1 MAKGES
7 PAVFRDIHTL
17 FRVGTSTGLTDAQ
30 LLDRFRARSDLN
42 SSEAA
47 FAGLMARHGPMVLG
61 VCRRALRDP
70 DDVADAFQAT
80 FLILVRK
87 ADTVRVEDS
96 LGRWLYGVSRRVSV
110 RAKLAAARRS
120 AREVRE
126 IEFAAAPAADA
137 DFDELR
143 ELLDEE
149 IGRLPEKFRRAVVLC
164 ELEGCGHDEAARQ
177 LGCAVG
183 TVKSRLSRAREKL
196 RSRLIRRGVAPTAW
210 TLYVDSTS
218 AAVPAKLIDTTFK
231 AAIGSA
237 DGIVPP
243 AVTLLI
249 QGVLKAML
257 LKKLSTI
264 AITVIASL
272 ALATSAGVWAR
283 QAATLPPANEPGGQL
298 AQEKAGVAIESGNT
312 ARSTATDL
320 GESKEQEDELT
331 DRTESLQL
339 DIELLRAEV
348 ISRKDVIDNTNNNL
362 IQAQLYGRRKGT
374 NELLTGAAKQSE
386 IESLQ
391 KSLQDS
397 RKEYLLKK
405 KEFSQ
410 RNSELME
417 LKEIQRKRNQ
427 ERYEIEQ
434 KQNQEKDKRA
444 AEREAKQRT
453 ANDKRGARK
462 EQSVALQPAA
472 SDAPAISP
480 ILEQRLSGIEGKLD
494 NVLKALEDLK
504 RKRSE

>member
-1 MAKGES
+1 MANGES
-7 PAVFRDIHTL
+7 SAVLRDIHTL
-17 FRVGTSTGLTDAQ
+17 FRVGTSNGLTDAQ

-47 FAGLMARHGPMVLG
+47 FAGLMARHGPMVVG
-61 VCRRALRDP
+61 VCRRALRNP

-143 ELLDEE
+143 EVLDEE

-164 ELEGCGHDEAARQ
+164 ELEGREHEEAARQ
-177 LGCAVG
+177 MGCAVG

-196 RSRLIRRGVAPTAW
+196 RTRLIRRGVAPTAW
-210 TLYVDSTS
+210 TSYVDSTS

-237 DGIVPP
+237 GGVISP

-249 QGVLKAML
+249 QGVLRAML
-257 LKKLSTI
+257 LKKLSMI
-264 AITVIASL
+264 AITVITSL

-283 QAATLPPANEPGGQL
+283 QAATLPPANEPRGER
-298 AQEKAGVAIESGNT
+298 AQEKAGVAIELGNT

-320 GESKEQEDELT
+320 GESKEQEDKLT
-331 DRTESLQL
+331 DRTELLRL
-339 DIELLRAEV
+339 DIELLQAELH
-348 ISRKDVIDNTNNNL
+348 SRKQGIDNTNNNL
-362 IQAQLYGRRKGT
+362 IQTQLYGSRMGT
-374 NELLTGAAKQSE
+374 SEVLTAAAKQSE
-386 IESLQ
+386 IESLH

-397 RKEYLLKK
+397 RREYLLKR
-405 KEFSQ
+405 KELSQ
-410 RNSELME
+410 RNAE
-417 LKEIQRKRNQ
+417 LKELQEIQWKRNQ
-427 ERYEIEQ
+427 ERNQIEQ
-434 KQNQEKDKRA
+434 KRNQEKSKQT

-462 EQSVALQPAA
+462 EQSVAIQPAA

-504 RKRSE
+504 RERSE